1 MREYR
6 FFNREIIRLKIVYFK
21 IAAMKKV
28 FLIILFL
35 IILAGV
41 SFAGGAFF
49 AYLKNKPTFEKKSE
63 EIIQNVSNEKPSET
77 APRNEDLSRVE
88 EQKDEPAPVS
98 EEVPAPES
106 KFSFAILGDT
116 QYFKPGTNGG
126 YQIAAS
132 NIKKLNPNLV
142 FGIGDLIS
150 SCDGGKECENKLI
163 EWKKV
168 LGSLSSKT
176 YVMMGNHDRVGE
188 NKADSIYQKVFEMPT
203 NGPSGYSELTY
214 SFDSEN
220 SHFVVLSSDKP
231 EENLI
236 NATQRSW
243 LDKDLDLTKKENI
256 FVFFHEPAYPT
267 NSKIGESLDE
277 NAKDRN
283 ALWDILAKHK
293 VKAVFSGHEHIQSR
307 RKVNGIYQFVFGN
320 TDSFNHLAPKPGM
333 AEYSYVGQ
341 GFGMVEIS
349 GTEITVKTYGVGGN
363 LLNSFALSK

>member
-1 MREYR
+1 
-6 FFNREIIRLKIVYFK
+6 
-21 IAAMKKV
+21 MKKNIV
-28 FLIILFL
+28 IILFL
-35 IILAGV
+35 IVLAGA

-49 AYLKNKPTFEKKSE
+49 AYLKNKTELEKASE
-63 EIIQNVSNEKPSET
+63 KTIQNITNENPSGTISNDEHLDTAEKQES
-77 APRNEDLSRVE
+77 
-88 EQKDEPAPVS
+88 EPAPVS
-98 EEVPAPES
+98 EEVPTPES

-126 YQIAAS
+126 YQIAAN

-176 YVMMGNHDRVGE
+176 YIMMGNHDRVGE
-188 NKADSIYQKVFEMPT
+188 NKADSIYQKVFEMPK

-236 NATQRSW
+236 NAAQRSW

-307 RKVNGIYQFVFGN
+307 RKINGVYQFVFGN

-333 AEYSYVGQ
+333 AEYSYVGK
-341 GFGMVEIS
+341 GFGMIEIS